1 MLQVSEFMC
10 YASCIARLF
19 PEGHTAV
26 IQRATSTGRACEMA
40 GGREGDRFGEE
51 EAAGGGD
58 KKGDED
64 AGAGSLGVGLR
75 PKES

>member
-1 MLQVSEFMC
+1 M
-10 YASCIARLF
+10 
-19 PEGHTAV
+19 